1 MIPVD
6 TLVLFLTTTFVVVL
20 SPGPAAIAVS
30 SEAASAG
37 GKCSLWV
44 IFGIA
49 LANVVFFVLSGTGIA
64 ALILASHTL
73 FLVIKWVGVLY
84 LLYLGLSAI
93 FSTSGGMRIEASQAS
108 KRSNTSRFL
117 RGFVLEL
124 SNPKALLYFSAL
136 LPQFIDPSQGVFTQL
151 AVLCVITFVIDF
163 TCYSFYALLG
173 VKSTGLGFRPNVINW
188 INRAAGSLLI
198 FAGLKMSTI
207 EN

>member
-6 TLVLFLTTTFVVVL
+6 TLLLFLTTTFVVVL

-37 GKCSLWV
+37 GKRSLWV
-44 IFGIA
+44 ILGIA

-93 FSTSGGMRIEASQAS
+93 FSTSGPMRIEPSQAS
-108 KRSNTSRFL
+108 KRSNISRFL

-136 LPQFIDPSQGVFTQL
+136 LPQFIDPAQDVFSQL
-151 AVLCVITFVIDF
+151 AVLCAITFVIDF
-163 TCYSFYALLG
+163 ICYSLYALLG
-173 VKSTGLGFRPNVINW
+173 VKSMGLGFRPNVINW

-198 FAGLKMSTI
+198 FAGLKMSAI